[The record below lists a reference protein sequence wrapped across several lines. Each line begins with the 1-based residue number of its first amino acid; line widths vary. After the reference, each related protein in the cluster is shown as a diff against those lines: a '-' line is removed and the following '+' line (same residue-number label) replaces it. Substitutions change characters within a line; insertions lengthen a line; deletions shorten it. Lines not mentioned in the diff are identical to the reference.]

1 MPAAQPREATMKF
14 DDLKI
19 STKVTLPAVILTLV
33 AMAIVGLGAWE
44 AQRIESD
51 LKLLAEHRA
60 PTELAASRFNRRIQA
75 IGYSAYRTVAYDG
88 ASAEA
93 QQASAELDAAYK
105 DAKKL
110 LNEIKTLEPS
120 SAKKVNDY
128 TLRLEK
134 VYTSARQGADLGL
147 QNVNEAAIMVMAVID
162 PDIASLTKDV
172 STFTNTHND
181 ETMKM
186 VAEASKAAEA
196 STMFSI
202 LFGLIAAGSGLVLAL
217 WIGSRKIA
225 APLIATS
232 KTMEILANG
241 SVEVEVKGADRKD
254 EVGAMARSVQV
265 FKDNAVALRTAE
277 AAQARANAEAE
288 TERRRNQEMAEAAAQ
303 EQAKVME
310 IIADGLNRLAEGDL
324 TYRLDQDIPESY
336 KRLQNDFNGA
346 VTQLEETMRTIVH
359 AAGSIGAGSDEIAS
373 ASDDLSRRTEQQAAS
388 LEETAAA
395 LDEIT
400 ATVRRSSAGAQE
412 AAKVVGSTRGDAE
425 RSSVVVRNAVEAM
438 NEIEK
443 SSQEI
448 SQIIGVIDEIAFQTN
463 LLALN
468 AGVEAARAGEAGRG
482 FAVVAQEVR
491 ALAQRSADAAKEI
504 KTLISTSSQ
513 QVNQGVSMVGQTGEA
528 LQAIVSKVGEIDALV
543 GEIASSGQEQATGL
557 NQVNAAV
564 NQMDQTVQQNA
575 AMVEQST
582 AAAHSL
588 KGEAGNLLKMI
599 GRFRVGGAAVTAPA
613 SSASSARAATRP
625 APAPAAPRYTP
636 PPAKGPAPATAS
648 SRPGLNP
655 VAAAQ
660 AKVASFAKSSAAPAA
675 ASEDWE
681 EF

>member
-1 MPAAQPREATMKF
+1 MKF

-19 STKVTLPAVILTLV
+19 STKVALPAVILTVV
-33 AMAIVGLGAWE
+33 ALAIVGMGAWQ
-44 AQRIESD
+44 ARQ
-51 LKLLAEHRA
+51 AEQATRVLVEQRA
-60 PTELAASRFNRRIQA
+60 PAELAAARFNRRVTA
-75 IGYSAYRTVAYDG
+75 IGYGAYRTVSYDG
-88 ASAEA
+88 TSPEAKSAS
-93 QQASAELDAAYK
+93 DDVDKAYK
-105 DAKKL
+105 DGKKYL
-110 LNEIKTLEPS
+110 AAIKEADPT
-120 SAKKVNDY
+120 SAKQVADFSA
-128 TLRLEK
+128 RLEK
-134 VYTSARQGADLGL
+134 IYTNARQGADMGL
-147 QNVNEAAIMVMAVID
+147 QNANEAAVMIMAIID
-162 PDIASLTKDV
+162 PDITSLNEDVNKFVSAHSKETDVMVAASANQAK
-172 STFTNTHND
+172 TNTLIS
-181 ETMKM
+181 
-186 VAEASKAAEA
+186 V
-196 STMFSI
+196 
-202 LFGLIAAGSGLVLAL
+202 LFGVIAAGSALLFAL

-225 APLIATS
+225 APLADTA
-232 KTMEILANG
+232 KTMEVLANG
-241 SVEVEVKGADRKD
+241 SVDVEVKGAERKD

-277 AAQARANAEAE
+277 AAQARANSEAEA
-288 TERRRNQEMAEAAAQ
+288 ERRRNQEMAEAAAK
-303 EQAKVME
+303 EQAQVME
-310 IIADGLNRLAEGDL
+310 IIAAGLNRLAEGDL

-336 KRLQNDFNGA
+336 KRLQTDFNGA

-359 AAGSIGAGSDEIAS
+359 AASSIGAGSDEIAS

-425 RSSVVVRNAVEAM
+425 RSSVVVRNAVDAM

-599 GRFRVGGAAVTAPA
+599 GRFRVGGAAAAAPS

-625 APAPAAPRYTP
+625 APAPSRPAPA
-636 PPAKGPAPATAS
+636 PARGPAPASAS

-675 ASEDWE
+675 SADDWE

>member
-1 MPAAQPREATMKF
+1 MKF

-19 STKVTLPAVILTLV
+19 STKVALPAVILTVV
-33 AMAIVGLGAWE
+33 ALAIVGMGAWQ
-44 AQRIESD
+44 ARQ
-51 LKLLAEHRA
+51 AEQATQVLVEQRA
-60 PTELAASRFNRRIQA
+60 PAELAAARFNRRVTA
-75 IGYSAYRTVAYDG
+75 IGYGAYRTVSYDG
-88 ASAEA
+88 TSPEAKAAS
-93 QQASAELDAAYK
+93 DDVDKAYK
-105 DAKKL
+105 EGKKYL
-110 LNEIKTLEPS
+110 AAIKEADPT
-120 SAKKVNDY
+120 SAKQVADFSA
-128 TLRLEK
+128 RLEK
-134 VYTSARQGADLGL
+134 IYTNARQGADMGL
-147 QNVNEAAIMVMAVID
+147 QNANEAAVMIMAIID
-162 PDIASLTKDV
+162 PDITSLNEDVNKFVSVHSKETDAMVAASAKQAL
-172 STFTNTHND
+172 TNTI
-181 ETMKM
+181 
-186 VAEASKAAEA
+186 VSV
-196 STMFSI
+196 
-202 LFGLIAAGSGLVLAL
+202 LFGVIAAGSALLFAL

-225 APLIATS
+225 APLNATA
-232 KTMEILANG
+232 KTMEVLAGG

-277 AAQARANAEAE
+277 AAQARANSEAEA
-288 TERRRNQEMAEAAAQ
+288 ERRRNQEMAEAAAK
-303 EQAKVME
+303 EQAQVME
-310 IIADGLNRLAEGDL
+310 IIAAGLNRLAEGDL

-336 KRLQNDFNGA
+336 KRLQTDFNGA

-359 AAGSIGAGSDEIAS
+359 AASSIGAGSDEIAS

-425 RSSVVVRNAVEAM
+425 RSSVVVRNAVDAM

-599 GRFRVGGAAVTAPA
+599 GRFRVGGAAAAAPS

-625 APAPAAPRYTP
+625 APAPSRPAPA
-636 PPAKGPAPATAS
+636 PAKGPAPVSAS

-675 ASEDWE
+675 SADDWE

>member
-1 MPAAQPREATMKF
+1 MKF

-19 STKVTLPAVILTLV
+19 STKVTLPAVILTVV
-33 AMAIVGLGAWE
+33 ALAVVGLGAWQSKKIE
-44 AQRIESD
+44 ANMQ
-51 LKLLAEHRA
+51 LLVAERA
-60 PTELAASRFNRRIQA
+60 PVELASARFNSRIRS
-75 IGYSAYRTVAYDG
+75 IGYAAYRTIAYDG
-88 ASAEA
+88 TS
-93 QQASAELDAAYK
+93 QQGKDADADLEKAYK
-105 DAKKL
+105 EGKEQLAK
-110 LNEIKTLEPS
+110 IKAIEPS
-120 SAKKVNDY
+120 SAKAIDDFSKRFENIY
-128 TLRLEK
+128 TNG
-134 VYTSARQGADLGL
+134 RQGADMGL
-147 QNVNEAAIMVMAVID
+147 QNANEAAAMIMATID
-162 PDIASLTKDV
+162 PEIVKLTKDV
-172 STFTNTHND
+172 TSFTNAHNH
-181 ETMKM
+181 ETQAM
-186 VAEASKAAEA
+186 VDKASKEAAA
-196 STMFSI
+196 GTIFSI
-202 LFGLIAAGSGLVLAL
+202 LFGVIAAGAALGLAL

-225 APLIATS
+225 APLSATA
-232 KTMEILANG
+232 KTMEVLAGG
-241 SVEVEVKGADRKD
+241 SVDVEVKGADRKD

-288 TERRRNQEMAEAAAQ
+288 AERRRNQELSEAAAQ

-310 IIADGLNRLAEGDL
+310 IIAEGLNRLAEGDL
-324 TYRLDQDIPESY
+324 TYRLDQEIPESY
-336 KRLQNDFNGA
+336 KRLQSDFNGA
-346 VTQLEETMRTIVH
+346 IVQLEETMRAIVH

-425 RSSVVVRNAVEAM
+425 RSSVVVRNAVDAM

-528 LQAIVSKVGEIDALV
+528 LQAIVGKVGEIDALV
-543 GEIASSGQEQATGL
+543 GEIASSSQEQATGL

-575 AMVEQST
+575 AMVEEST

-599 GRFRVGGAAVTAPA
+599 GRFRVGGAAVAAPS
-613 SSASSARAATRP
+613 SSAASARAATRP
-625 APAPAAPRYTP
+625 APAPSRPAPA
-636 PPAKGPAPATAS
+636 PAKGPAPATAA

-660 AKVASFAKSSAAPAA
+660 AKLASFAKSSAAPAA
-675 ASEDWE
+675 SADDWE